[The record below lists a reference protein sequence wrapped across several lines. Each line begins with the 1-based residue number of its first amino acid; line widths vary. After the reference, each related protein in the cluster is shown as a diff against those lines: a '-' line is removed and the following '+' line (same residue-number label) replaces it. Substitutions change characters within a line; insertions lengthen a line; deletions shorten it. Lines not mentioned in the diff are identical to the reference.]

1 MYGGNRV
8 KPHRFPEKEYHVP
21 FFDENGYVRKLC
33 PKCKEYY
40 WTQDLK
46 MKTCGES
53 TAEGCA
59 PYTFINN
66 PPTKRAYS
74 LPEMRELFLT
84 FFEKREH
91 TRIKP
96 YPVVARWRDDLYF
109 TSASIVDF
117 QPYVTNGLIPPPA
130 NPLVVSQPCIRFVD
144 IDNVGP
150 TFGRHLSVFE
160 MGGHHA
166 FNYPDK
172 EIYWKDETVRYHHEL
187 VTRALGMPSEEVTY
201 KEDVWSGGGNAGP
214 DLETIVR
221 GLELATLVFMKFKVD
236 GDEFVELP
244 IRTVDTG
251 YGIDARYVW
260 ISQGTISAFHAI
272 FGPLLDKIME
282 MAGVR
287 TDDEELLSR
296 IATYSGRMNVEKMT
310 DRATAWAEVARCV
323 GMRPKQLSELML
335 PIENAFAV
343 ADHTK
348 CLAFMLGESV
358 VPSNVEEG
366 YLARLMLRRTYRLM
380 KTLGIEDRLAEII
393 DMQIKAY
400 RKDFPHLQ
408 KMRDEIQTMLAV
420 EREKYLQTLE
430 RGRLLVTRIAQ
441 ELKAKKVSTIPNET
455 LVELYDSHGL
465 PPEVVEETA
474 KEESVIIEVPDNFY
488 TMIAARHLVEPP
500 KEEAELA
507 KRLERFVEGLPET
520 HMLYYDN
527 SYRVAFEASV
537 LGVFEKR
544 YVVLDKTVFFPE
556 GGGQPPDHGVLK
568 FGNKNCRIVDVQKAG
583 KVIIHVVEGNV
594 PRKRVN
600 VEGVLDWPRRY
611 SLMKAHTATHLLMG
625 AARRVLG
632 EHVWQAGTQKDVER
646 SRLDISHFKRL
657 SLEETQRIET
667 LANQAL
673 QKGIA
678 VECKW
683 LPRNE
688 AEARYGFRLYQGG
701 AVPGKEVRVVKVGD
715 WEVEACAGTHVKNTA
730 ELGYLK
736 ILHTERV
743 QDGRERLVYTTGPY
757 AVKAPQENEKLI
769 TKLSEI
775 LNAPVDKLVPTAE
788 RVIEE
793 WKNARKEKE
802 RLIKELTEKD
812 TGRGIENV
820 GVLKI
825 TPIGTVK
832 FASQEFTPLD
842 VDRMIKTGSAM
853 TRSDANAVF
862 FSSGSDGK
870 TARFV
875 IMAGKEAIEKGINA
889 GEIARSIAPVLGGGG
904 SGRPEFA
911 QGGGTKIEKVN
922 TALKMAEEALR
933 KQLIHQ
939 KT

>member
-1 MYGGNRV
+1 MHGGRYL
-8 KPHRFPEKEYHVP
+8 KPHSFPEKEYHVP
-21 FFDENGYVRKLC
+21 FFDENGYIRKLC
-33 PKCKEYY
+33 PKCKEHY
-40 WTQDLK
+40 WTQDPK

-59 PYTFINN
+59 PYSFINN

-74 LPEMRELFLT
+74 LPEMRELFLS

-130 NPLVVSQPCIRFVD
+130 NPLVVSQPCIRLVD

-150 TFGRHLSVFE
+150 TFGRHGTIFE

-172 EIYWKDETVRYHHEL
+172 EVYWKDETVRYHHEL
-187 VTRALGMPSEEVTY
+187 VTKALGVPSEEVIY

-221 GLELATLVFMKFKVD
+221 GLELATLVFMKFKVE
-236 GDEFVELP
+236 GETFIELP

-251 YGIDARYVW
+251 YGIERYTW
-260 ISQGTISAFHAI
+260 LSQGTTSGFHAI
-272 FGPLLDKIME
+272 YGKTLDQIME
-282 MAGVR
+282 MAGIGDADQDV
-287 TDDEELLSR
+287 LAQV
-296 IATYSGRMNVEKMT
+296 ATYSGRMNMGKMT
-310 DRATAWAEVARCV
+310 DRATAWAEVARCIT
-323 GMRPKQLSELML
+323 MDPQRLSKLML
-335 PIENAFAV
+335 PIQSAFEV

-348 CLAFMLGESV
+348 CLAFMLAESV

-366 YLARLMLRRTYRLM
+366 YLARLIIRRTYRLL
-380 KTLGIEDRLAEII
+380 KTLGIEDRLAEIV

-400 RKDFPHLQ
+400 QKDFPQLN
-408 KMRDEIQTMLAV
+408 KMRNEIQTMLAV
-420 EREKYLQTLE
+420 EHEKYTQTLE
-430 RGRLLVTRIAQ
+430 RGRLLVSRIAQ
-441 ELKAKKVSTIPNET
+441 ELKANKVSKIPNEA

-465 PPEVVEETA
+465 PPEVVTKTA
-474 KEESVIIEVPDNFY
+474 KEENVVVKVPDNFY

-507 KRLERFVEGLPET
+507 KRLERLVEGLPET
-520 HMLYYDN
+520 RMLYYDN
-527 SYRVAFEASV
+527 PYRVAFEAKV
-537 LGVFEKR
+537 LSVFEKR
-544 YVVLDKTVFFPE
+544 YVVLDQTIFFPE
-556 GGGQPPDHGVLK
+556 GGGQPGDHGFLR

-583 KVIIHVVEGNV
+583 KVIVHIVEGNV
-594 PRKRVN
+594 PRKGAN

-632 EHVWQAGTQKDVER
+632 EHVWQGGTQKDVER

-657 SLEETQRIET
+657 SLEETQKIEA

-673 QKGIA
+673 QKGIP

-701 AVPGKEVRVVKVGD
+701 AVPGKEVRVVKVGG

-743 QDGRERLVYTTGPY
+743 QDGRERLVYTTGLY

-769 TKLSEI
+769 ARLSEI

-793 WKNARKEKE
+793 WKNSRKEKE
-802 RLIKELTEKD
+802 RLIKELTEKV
-812 TGRGIENV
+812 TGKGIENE
-820 GVLKI
+820 VLKI

-832 FASQEFTPLD
+832 FASQEFAPLD

-853 TRSDANAVF
+853 TKKDANAVF
-862 FSSGSDGK
+862 FFSGSDGK
-870 TARFV
+870 TVRFV
-875 IMAGKEAIEKGINA
+875 IMAGKEAIEKGVNA
-889 GEIARSIAPVLGGGG
+889 GEIARSVAPVLGGGG

-911 QGGGTKIEKVN
+911 QGGGIKVEKLN
-922 TALKMAEEALR
+922 TALKVAEEALR
-933 KQLIHQ
+933 RQLIHQ

>member
-1 MYGGNRV
+1 M
-8 KPHRFPEKEYHVP
+8 KPQRFPEEEYHVP

-33 PKCKEYY
+33 PKCKEHF
-40 WTQDLK
+40 WTQDPK

-59 PYTFINN
+59 AYTFINN

-74 LPEMRELFLT
+74 LPEMRELFLS
-84 FFEKREH
+84 FFEKRGH

-130 NPLVVSQPCIRFVD
+130 NPLVVSQPCIRLVD

-150 TFGRHLSVFE
+150 TFGRHETIFE

-166 FNYPDK
+166 FNCPDK
-172 EIYWKDETVRYHHEL
+172 EVYWKDETVRYHHEL
-187 VTRALGMPSEEVTY
+187 VTKALRMPSEEVIY

-221 GLELATLVFMKFKVD
+221 GLELATLVFMKFKVED
-236 GDEFVELP
+236 DRFIELP

-251 YGIDARYVW
+251 YGIERYTW
-260 ISQGTISAFHAI
+260 ISQGSISGFHAI
-272 FGPLLDKIME
+272 YGKTLDTIMD
-282 MAGVR
+282 MAGIR
-287 TDDEELLSR
+287 NTDEDKLAQV
-296 IATYSGRMNVEKMT
+296 ATYSGRMNVEKLT
-310 DRATAWAEVARCV
+310 DRAAAWTEVAKCINMEPR
-323 GMRPKQLSELML
+323 RLSKLML
-335 PIENAFAV
+335 PIQSAFEV

-348 CLAFMLGESV
+348 CLAFMLAESV

-366 YLARLMLRRTYRLM
+366 YLARLIIRRTYRLL

-400 RKDFPHLQ
+400 EKDFPHLH
-408 KMRDEIQTMLAV
+408 KMRDEVQTMLAV

-430 RGRLLVTRIAQ
+430 RGRLLVARIAQ
-441 ELKAKKVSTIPNET
+441 ELKAKRVSKIPNET

-474 KEESVIIEVPDNFY
+474 RHEGVVVKVPDNFY
-488 TMIAARHLVEPP
+488 TMIAARHLIEPP

-507 KRLERFVEGLPET
+507 KRLEKLVENLPET
-520 HMLYYDN
+520 CMLYYDN
-527 SYRVAFEASV
+527 PYRVAFEANV

-544 YVVLDKTVFFPE
+544 YVVLNKTIFFPE

-568 FGNKNCRIVDVQKAG
+568 FGSKNCRVVDVQKAG
-583 KVIIHVVEGNV
+583 KAIVHVVEGNV
-594 PRKRVN
+594 PRKGAN

-632 EHVWQAGTQKDVER
+632 AHVWQAGTQKDVER

-657 SLEETQRIET
+657 SLEETQKIET

-673 QKGIA
+673 QKGIP
-678 VECKW
+678 VECRW

-743 QDGRERLVYTTGPY
+743 QDGRERLVYTTGLY
-757 AVKAPQENEKLI
+757 AVKAPHENEKLI
-769 TKLSEI
+769 AKLSEI
-775 LNAPVDKLVPTAE
+775 LNAPVDKLVQTAE

-812 TGRGIENV
+812 TGKGIENI

-853 TRSDANAVF
+853 TRSDANGVF
-862 FSSGSDGK
+862 FFSGSDGK
-870 TARFV
+870 TVRFV
-875 IMAGKEAIEKGINA
+875 IMAGKEAVEKGVNA
-889 GEIARSIAPVLGGGG
+889 SEIARSIAPVLGGGG

-911 QGGGTKIEKVN
+911 QGGGTKIEKRN